1 MVNYMAVNRS
11 ILCVALILY
20 PEMMFFPGF
29 YGYSV
34 FGGIAAFYTEHF
46 FESVFTQVA
55 HFTGGFLPRV
65 PDDGGMAVAFDDDD
79 IAFQGFVFYYAV
91 TCSVEVYPVNFFVNG
106 YRAMLVFAFEVV
118 EFVEVAGI
126 VQTVQ

>member
-1 MVNYMAVNRS
+1 MIYALYF
-11 ILCVALILY
+11 ILHPKV
-20 PEMMFFPGF
+20 MFFPGF

-46 FESVFTQVA
+46 FVSVFTQVA
-55 HFTGGFLPRV
+55 HFAGGFLPRV

-91 TCSVEVYPVNFFVNG
+91 TCGVEVYPVNFFVNG
-106 YRAMLVFAFEVV
+106 YRAMLVFMFEVV
-118 EFVEVAGI
+118 KFIEVAGI